1 LVDAIK
7 ADPTGEKLAG
17 STGTVILVAAAH
29 SINHTYAGLFPILL
43 PFIVTELSLSYTQ
56 VGLVLAAG
64 SVVGGLTQLGF
75 GVLAR
80 YVPRNLLLGISHVC
94 LGITQIL
101 YGFVGTL
108 TQLIGVRGAYSLA
121 ASPQHPVGNAL
132 ITTGMG
138 RRSFGRSLGINNALA
153 NVGTVVAPLLGV
165 ALVLTLGWRTTFM
178 VFSLPAIIV
187 GFLIMFVLRNAK
199 KTPSDEKRLP
209 LGRELL
215 NMVRN
220 RNVLT
225 IIGGQTMMAA
235 GRALTIPAYVPLY
248 LSHELNLPIEYWG
261 PMFSF
266 IMVGSILGPYVMGRA
281 SDKVGRLKLIMLSLV
296 IASTATFT
304 FTFLPGRSLLLPIVL
319 FVMAFAYFASSPII
333 QAFLADSVDKRSQDL
348 VFGLYFTVVFGIG
361 ALWPAVTGW
370 VIDTYGFTT
379 AFRVIAST
387 NLLAAGWFLFAK
399 ERHD

>member
-1 LVDAIK
+1 MVDAIK

>member
-1 LVDAIK
+1 MVDQNK
-7 ADPTGEKLAG
+7 APPTEENLESSK
-17 STGTVILVAAAH
+17 GTVILVGTAH

-75 GVLAR
+75 GILAR

-94 LGITQIL
+94 LGVTQIF
-101 YGFVGTL
+101 YGYVTSLG
-108 TQLIGVRGAYSLA
+108 QLIGVRGAYSLA

-132 ITTGMG
+132 ITSGMG
-138 RRSFGRSLGINNALA
+138 RKSFGRSLGINNSLA
-153 NVGTVVAPLLGV
+153 NVGTVVAPLVGV
-165 ALVLTLGWRTTFM
+165 ALVLTIGWRTTFM
-178 VFSLPAIIV
+178 VFSVPAIIV
-187 GFLIMFVLRNAK
+187 GFLIMIMLRSAK
-199 KTPSDEKRLP
+199 KTPSDGKRIP
-209 LGRELL
+209 LGREML

-248 LSHELNLPIEYWG
+248 LSHELNLPLGYWG

-266 IMVGSILGPYVMGRA
+266 IMVGSIVGPYVMGRA
-281 SDKVGRLKLIMLSLV
+281 SDKFGRLKLIMLTL
-296 IASTATFT
+296 ILASTATFT

-333 QAFLADSVDKRSQDL
+333 QAFLADSVDKGSQDL
-348 VFGLYFTVVFGIG
+348 VFGFYFTVVFGIG
-361 ALWPAVTGW
+361 ALWPTVTGW
-370 VIDTYGFTT
+370 VIDNYGFTT
-379 AFRVIAST
+379 AFRLIAST
-387 NLLAAGWFLFAK
+387 NLLAAVWFLFAK
-399 ERHD
+399 ERRD